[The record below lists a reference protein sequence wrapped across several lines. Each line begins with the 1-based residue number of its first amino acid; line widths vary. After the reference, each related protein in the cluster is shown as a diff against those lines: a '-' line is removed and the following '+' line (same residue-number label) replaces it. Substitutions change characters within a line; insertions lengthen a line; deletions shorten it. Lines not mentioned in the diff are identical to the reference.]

1 MNSNQKISVCIP
13 SYNHEK
19 TIGYTIE
26 SILNQTYQNFELII
40 SDDNSTDKTIEVAKS
55 FQDTRIKIIENKINS
70 GVSVNS
76 NIAIKNANGSYISL
90 IASDDIM
97 LPTRLEKSI
106 NFLENNPEFM
116 VVIGFVETIDESNNI
131 INHGMKKVFNQDVE
145 PENILKKLFYNGNF
159 LCAPSATIKK
169 SVFDN
174 IGYFN
179 NCLLQLQDFDFWI
192 RILVNNYKIK
202 ILPEP
207 LIQYRVSS
215 NNLSAIE
222 KPLTKQM
229 AAKINFE
236 YSYILNNFLSVNNLE
251 LANSFLDLS
260 DYTVIDKKYLH
271 FYLAKES
278 LKISNKMPFYIA
290 NSYKNFALNLFSN
303 MLNNQDLGQ
312 DLCNKFAFIIS
323 DFYKIYQDNHI
334 MNLIDNSH
342 YNKRKN
348 IFQRLKRSYYKRI
361 GKTQC

>member
-40 SDDNSTDKTIEVAKS
+40 SDDNSTDKTIEVVKS

-70 GVSVNS
+70 GVSINC
-76 NIAIKNANGSYISL
+76 NIAIKNAQGNYISI

-116 VVIGFVETIDESNNI
+116 AVFGFVETIDENNKLI
-131 INHGMKKVFNQDVE
+131 DHNIRTVFNQDIDLN
-145 PENILKKLFYNGNF
+145 NILKKLFYNGNF
-159 LCAPSATIKK
+159 LCAPSATIRK
-169 SVFDN
+169 SIFDK

-179 NCLLQLQDFDFWI
+179 NCLPQLQDFDFWI

-202 ILPEP
+202 ILSES
-207 LIQYRVSS
+207 LIQYRISG
-215 NNLSAIE
+215 NNLSAID
-222 KPLTKQM
+222 KPLTKLM
-229 AAKINFE
+229 ATKINFE
-236 YSYILNNFLSVNNLE
+236 YSYILNNFLSVNNFE

-260 DYTVIDKKYLH
+260 NYAVIDKKYLH

-278 LKISNKMPFYIA
+278 LKIANKMPFYIA
-290 NSYKNFALNLFSN
+290 DSYKKFALNLLCN
-303 MLNNQDLGQ
+303 MLNNENLKDEL
-312 DLCNKFAFIIS
+312 NKNFNFSIA
-323 DFYKIYQDNHI
+323 DFYKMHQNNILF
-334 MNLIDNSH
+334 NLIDNLH
-342 YNKRKN
+342 YKKKN
-348 IFQRLKRSYYKRI
+348 IFQRLKRSFHKRI